1 MSGVSIRGAQGGYM
15 LTRKPEEYTV
25 GMILRAAEGSLAP
38 VSCLDEDINHC
49 EHAGRCTT
57 LTVWERLKE
66 AIDNV
71 VDNTTL
77 ADLIEEQKNMPDA
90 NLM

>member
-1 MSGVSIRGAQGGYM
+1 MTIWQQ
-15 LTRKPEEYTV
+15 
-25 GMILRAAEGSLAP
+25 
-38 VSCLDEDINHC
+38 
-49 EHAGRCTT
+49 
-57 LTVWERLKE
+57 LKD

>member
-1 MSGVSIRGAQGGYM
+1 MFSSLILEKIQAGA
-15 LTRKPEEYTV
+15 R
-25 GMILRAAEGSLAP
+25 I
-38 VSCLDEDINHC
+38 
-49 EHAGRCTT
+49 RCTT